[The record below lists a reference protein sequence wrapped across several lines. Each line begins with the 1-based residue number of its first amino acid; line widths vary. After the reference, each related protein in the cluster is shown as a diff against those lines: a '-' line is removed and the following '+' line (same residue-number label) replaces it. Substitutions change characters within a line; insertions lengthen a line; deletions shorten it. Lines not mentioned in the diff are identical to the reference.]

1 MAKSLSDTVTAWTN
15 SGGTAGTN
23 YVAGIRAST
32 APIVQAA
39 INSQGAMVANFN
51 QAVSSGRWA
60 NNLNAVGDQGI
71 KQAAIDKV
79 QNYTNGFQQGGTK
92 YSAAMSVWLPRI
104 DAAAAAARAMPAVQG
119 GPNNNRSAAFATALY
134 NAKRGL

>member
-1 MAKSLSDTVTAWTN
+1 MAKSLSDTTAAWTN

-32 APIVQAA
+32 APIVSAA
-39 INSQGAMVANFN
+39 IANQGAMVSNFN
-51 QAVSSGRWA
+51 QAVTSGRWA

-79 QNYTNGFQQGGTK
+79 ANYQNGFQQGAAA
-92 YSAAMSVWLPRI
+92 YSSAMSVWLPRI
-104 DAAAAAARAMPAVQG
+104 DAAATMARALPAVVG

-134 NAKRGL
+134 NQKRGL